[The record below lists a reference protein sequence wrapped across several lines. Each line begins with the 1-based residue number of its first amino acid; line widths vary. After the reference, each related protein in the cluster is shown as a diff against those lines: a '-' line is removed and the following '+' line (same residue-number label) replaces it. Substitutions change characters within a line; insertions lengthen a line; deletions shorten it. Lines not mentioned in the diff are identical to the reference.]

1 MCEVSASAITRTV
14 DIESSDG
21 SVISIVAK
29 HIASVMVEKIG
40 GTGRVCVTYIGGNYE
55 IGVYEYTKAVYIR
68 HKILE
73 NAARISGFRY

>member
-1 MCEVSASAITRTV
+1 
-14 DIESSDG
+14 
-21 SVISIVAK
+21 
-29 HIASVMVEKIG
+29 MVEKIG